1 MADEL
6 QRELTFEDILSTSE
20 EETKESG
27 EEKPVKKP
35 EKNPKKK
42 SGKRKKG
49 TARALDKIVKAI
61 AFLVALFVLL
71 LFGAGAF
78 IIYKMDKSFSMIA
91 LCVLIAGISFSL
103 ITLFMIYAIGHIITQ
118 NNEILKR
125 L

>member
-6 QRELTFEDILSTSE
+6 QQELTFEDILSSSGQETNESSE
-20 EETKESG
+20 ER
-27 EEKPVKKP
+27 PVKKP
-35 EKNPKKK
+35 AKK

-49 TARALDKIVKAI
+49 TARCLDKIVKAI
-61 AFLVALFVLL
+61 AFLMALFVLI
-71 LFGAGAF
+71 LFAAGAF
-78 IIYKMDKSFSMIA
+78 ILYKMDKSFSMIA
-91 LCVLIAGISFSL
+91 LCVLIAGIAFSL